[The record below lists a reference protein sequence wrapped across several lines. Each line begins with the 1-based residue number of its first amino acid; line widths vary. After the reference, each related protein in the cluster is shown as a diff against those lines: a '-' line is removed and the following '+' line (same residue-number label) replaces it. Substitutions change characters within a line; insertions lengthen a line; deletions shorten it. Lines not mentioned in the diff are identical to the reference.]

1 MIAPP
6 ASCAHSSAVN
16 PNVCASATL
25 IVASYIAT
33 RFAHADALDAR
44 RRREHRLDVVTSM
57 SMMLI
62 AGRMRAWLASI
73 VVVACGH
80 SSSTTTT
87 GGDASADGSDGAIAY
102 GSDGPVP
109 YMVVTATL
117 TAGTTFDVTAY
128 IPSSSGKHPAVGFS
142 AGSQQTAA
150 GYAPY
155 GERLAS
161 YGIATIISDDP
172 GILTNT
178 GDVVPNAVY
187 VVATWIPSTFADSI
201 DMAKIGLA
209 GHSRGGAASLLAA
222 EGELDGKVVA
232 WFGLDPVD
240 NEFGMAPTAYART
253 DLPSLEIPTAFLGA
267 EVASNCAPTADSYPT
282 LYPLAPSP
290 STLIVGLNAGHVE
303 LELQAACIACSI
315 CTPSGT
321 ADPDVVLAYAVR
333 YTTAFFARELLGD
346 SSVGAT
352 FDGAGGSGDVA
363 AGLVTIT
370 SK

>member
-1 MIAPP
+1 
-6 ASCAHSSAVN
+6 
-16 PNVCASATL
+16 
-25 IVASYIAT
+25 
-33 RFAHADALDAR
+33 
-44 RRREHRLDVVTSM
+44 
-57 SMMLI
+57 
-62 AGRMRAWLASI
+62 MRAWASVWI
-73 VVVACGH
+73 VVAACGH
-80 SSSTTTT
+80 SNNAGTGVDGSTTDSSTTDVT
-87 GGDASADGSDGAIAY
+87 GDVVVDNATY

-109 YMVVTATL
+109 YMVQTATL
-117 TAGTTFDVTAY
+117 TAGTTFNVTAY
-128 IPSSSGKHPAVGFS
+128 IPTSSGKHPAVAIS

-155 GERLAS
+155 GKRLAS
-161 YGIATIISDDP
+161 YGIATIIADDP
-172 GILTNT
+172 GVLTNT
-178 GDVVPNAVY
+178 GVVVTNAVY
-187 VVATWIPSTFADSI
+187 VVATWIPSTFADTI
-201 DMAKIGLA
+201 DMSKIGLA

-222 EGELDGKVVA
+222 EGGLAGKVVA

-240 NEFGMAPTAYART
+240 NEFGMTPTAFART
-253 DLPSLEIPTAFLGA
+253 DLPSLTIPTAFIGA

-290 STLIVGLNAGHVE
+290 SALIVGKNAGHIE
-303 LELQAACIACSI
+303 LELQSACTACTI

-346 SSVGAT
+346 SSVGAA
-352 FDGAGGSGDVA
+352 FDGVGGPNDVA